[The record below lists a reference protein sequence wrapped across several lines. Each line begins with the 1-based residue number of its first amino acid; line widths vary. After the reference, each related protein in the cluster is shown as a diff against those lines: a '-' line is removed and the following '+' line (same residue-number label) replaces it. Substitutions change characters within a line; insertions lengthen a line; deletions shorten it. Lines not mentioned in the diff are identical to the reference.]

1 MQTRWIFAHRMV
13 RCCYGAANL
22 LTEVTCEGGSS
33 FRHSAAW
40 PLGARAQE
48 PTMRIV
54 GYLNSTSPA
63 AAAPFVAAFQA
74 GLGETGYAEGRNVRI
89 EFRWAEGQYDRLPE
103 LASDL
108 VRRKVDVIA
117 TSGGDRS
124 AVAAKSTTQTIPI
137 ISVIGGDPVADG
149 LVTNLAR
156 PGGNLT
162 GVSFL
167 TTELMPK
174 RLDLLAA
181 LVPNAKLVALLLNPS
196 SPNVESVTRSMQV
209 AAQTMGIGLHI
220 LKASRESEIDSAFE
234 ALEGLRIGALVVAA
248 DPFYNSRA
256 HQLVEL
262 TSRHAIPAIYEWRG
276 IVAVGGLISYGTSLT
291 DVYRQVGRYVGKI
304 LNGERTND
312 LPVLQPTKFELAVN
326 LKTAKALGVTVP
338 QSLLV
343 AADEVIE

>member
-1 MQTRWIFAHRMV
+1 MRRREFISA
-13 RCCYGAANL
+13 L
-22 LTEVTCEGGSS
+22 GSL
-33 FRHSAAW
+33 AAW
-40 PLGARAQE
+40 PLSAGAQQ

-74 GLGETGYAEGRNVRI
+74 GLGEAGYAEGRNVRI
-89 EFRWAEGQYDRLPE
+89 EFRWAEGQYDRLPD

-108 VRRKVDVIA
+108 VRRNVDVIA

-124 AVAAKSTTQTIPI
+124 AIAAKSTTKTIPI

-174 RLDLLAA
+174 RLDLLAE
-181 LVPNAKLVALLLNPS
+181 LVPNAKRVALLLNPS
-196 SPNVESVTRSMQV
+196 SPNVESVTRSMQA
-209 AAQTMGIGLHI
+209 AAQTMGIELHI
-220 LKASRESEIDSAFE
+220 LRASRANEIDSAFDVL
-234 ALEGLRIGALVVAA
+234 AGLRIGALVVAA

-256 HQLVEL
+256 QQLVEL
-262 TSRHAIPAIYEWRG
+262 TSRHAVPAIYEWRG
-276 IVAVGGLISYGTSLT
+276 IVAAGGLISYGSSLT
-291 DVYRQVGRYVGKI
+291 NVYRQVGIYVGKI
-304 LNGERTND
+304 LNGERTTD
-312 LPVLQPTKFELAVN
+312 LPILQPTKFELAVN

-338 QSLLV
+338 ASMLV

>member
-1 MQTRWIFAHRMV
+1 MRRREFISA
-13 RCCYGAANL
+13 L
-22 LTEVTCEGGSS
+22 GSLV
-33 FRHSAAW
+33 AW
-40 PLGARAQE
+40 PLSVRAQQ
-48 PTMRIV
+48 PAMPMV

-63 AAAPFVAAFQA
+63 AAAQFVAAFQA
-74 GLGETGYAEGRNVRI
+74 GLGATGYADGRNVRI
-89 EFRWAEGQYDRLPE
+89 EFRWAAGQYDLLPE

-149 LVTNLAR
+149 LVTSLAR

-174 RLDLLAA
+174 RLDLLAE
-181 LVPNAKLVALLLNPS
+181 LVPGAKLVALLLNPS
-196 SPNVESVTRSMQV
+196 SPNVESVTRSMQA
-209 AAQTMGIGLHI
+209 AAQTKGVELHI
-220 LKASRESEIDSAFE
+220 LKASRESEIDSAFD
-234 ALEGLRIGALVVAA
+234 ALTGLRIGALVVAA

-262 TSRHAIPAIYEWRG
+262 TSRHAVPAIYESRE
-276 IVAVGGLISYGTSLT
+276 IVVVGGLISYGPSLT
-291 DVYRQVGRYVGKI
+291 DVYRQVGIYVGKI
-304 LNGERTND
+304 LNGERTAD

-326 LKTAKALGVTVP
+326 LKTAKALGVTMP
-338 QSLLV
+338 ASLLV

>member
-1 MQTRWIFAHRMV
+1 MRRREFISA
-13 RCCYGAANL
+13 L
-22 LTEVTCEGGSS
+22 SS
-33 FRHSAAW
+33 LAAW
-40 PLGARAQE
+40 PRSARAQQ
-48 PTMRIV
+48 PAMRIV

-74 GLGETGYAEGRNVRI
+74 GLGEAGYAEGRNVRI

-137 ISVIGGDPVADG
+137 VSVIGGDPVADG

-156 PGGNLT
+156 PDGNLT

-174 RLDLLAA
+174 RLDLLAE
-181 LVPNAKLVALLLNPS
+181 LVPSAKLFALLLNPS
-196 SPNVESVTRSMQV
+196 SPNVESVTRTIQE
-209 AAQTMGIGLHI
+209 AAQKKGVELHI
-220 LKASRESEIDSAFE
+220 LKASQESEINSAFD
-234 ALEGLRIGALVVAA
+234 ALSGLHIDALVVAA
-248 DPFYNSRA
+248 DPFFNSRA

-262 TSRHAIPAIYEWRG
+262 ASRHAVPAIYEWRG
-276 IVAVGGLISYGTSLT
+276 IVAAGGLISYGTSLT
-291 DVYRQVGRYVGKI
+291 AVYRQVGIYVGKI
-304 LNGERTND
+304 LNGERTAD
-312 LPVLQPTKFELAVN
+312 LPVLQPTKFELVVN
-326 LKTAKALGVTVP
+326 LRTGKALGVTVP
-338 QSLLV
+338 ASLLV

>member
-1 MQTRWIFAHRMV
+1 MRRREFIFSA
-13 RCCYGAANL
+13 L
-22 LTEVTCEGGSS
+22 GSL
-33 FRHSAAW
+33 AAW
-40 PLGARAQE
+40 PLSAGAQQPA
-48 PTMRIV
+48 MRIV
-54 GYLNSTSPA
+54 GYLNSTSSA
-63 AAAPFVAAFQA
+63 ASAPLVAAFQA
-74 GLGETGYAEGRNVRI
+74 GLAETGYAEGRNVRI

-174 RLDLLAA
+174 RLNLLAE
-181 LVPNAKLVALLLNPS
+181 LVPGAKLVALLLNPS
-196 SPNVESVTRSMQV
+196 SPNVESVTRSMQA
-209 AAQTMGIGLHI
+209 AAQTTGVELHI
-220 LKASRESEIDSAFE
+220 LKASRESEIDSAFD
-234 ALEGLRIGALVVAA
+234 ALAGLRIGALVVAA

-256 HQLVEL
+256 DQLIEL
-262 TSRHAIPAIYEWRG
+262 TSRHAVPAIYEWRG
-276 IVAVGGLISYGTSLT
+276 IVAAGGLISYGPSLT
-291 DVYRQVGRYVGKI
+291 DVYRQVGIYVGKI

-338 QSLLV
+338 ASLLV